1 MKMRPNKALHRTSH
15 KVRRPVNADVR
26 NKIMKRKSAIRI
38 GGWLVSALV
47 LYALWY
53 GAATITDI
61 NGNEGT
67 LLAKT
72 AALFVMIT
80 IWPMIYVERVL
91 GPISTFYVTLLI
103 EGAICWEIGYLAYR
117 LIRMAQNKKCEQG
130 GPGYPPQGVGSPD
143 P

>member
-1 MKMRPNKALHRTSH
+1 
-15 KVRRPVNADVR
+15 
-26 NKIMKRKSAIRI
+26 MKRKSAIRI

-91 GPISTFYVTLLI
+91 GPITTFYVTLMI
-103 EGAICWEIGYLAYR
+103 EGVICWEIGYLAYR
-117 LIRMAQNKKCEQG
+117 LIRNSLNNKCEQG
-130 GPGYPPQGVGSPD
+130 GPGYPPQGVGSAD

>member
-1 MKMRPNKALHRTSH
+1 MVQRTRH
-15 KVRRPVNADVR
+15 KVSGPLTPDVR
-26 NKIMKRKSAIRI
+26 NMIMKRKSAIRI
-38 GGWLVSALV
+38 GGWIFSALV

-67 LLAKT
+67 LLAKS

-91 GPISTFYVTLLI
+91 GPITTFYVTLMI
-103 EGAICWEIGYLAYR
+103 EGVICWEIGYLAYR
-117 LIRMAQNKKCEQG
+117 LIRKSLNNKCEQG